1 MTIDFIVLMFVLLF
15 SFSHR
20 RRLSLWQLSYHDTF
34 IQMIHANNGEI
45 LDCDFL
51 TGRNFNE
58 EFIQKFY
65 DEIQKMRKT
74 HRHLFET
81 NENVEWP
88 TFRHHL
94 RHQMPQID
102 RTMDSDGE
110 LSGAVNITLHRLYSK
125 TDVPA
130 ELHGMLNFAAIRDE
144 CDVHHQKVMQM
155 ADDLSS
161 DSDEVVQNATN
172 NLNR

>member
-1 MTIDFIVLMFVLLF
+1 MVSLF
-15 SFSHR
+15 SFCCSFRR
-20 RRLSLWQLSYHDTF
+20 RRLSLWQLSYRDTF
-34 IQMIHANNGEI
+34 VQMIHANNGEI

-74 HRHLFET
+74 HRHLFESKGIARM
-81 NENVEWP
+81 P

-94 RHQMPQID
+94 HHGHGMPEID
-102 RTMDSDGE
+102 RTMDSDSE
-110 LSGAVNITLHRLYSK
+110 LSGAVNITYLRLYSK
-125 TDVPA
+125 TDIPD
-130 ELHGMLNFAAIRDE
+130 ELRGMMNFAAIKDE

-161 DSDEVVQNATN
+161 DSDEIVQNATN
-172 NLNR
+172 NLSR